1 MAVQSSPSQQP
12 LEDHLR
18 MGQNV
23 NTETLSMSAPKILIT
38 DMFWGG
44 KNCGGQDLKFEIVN
58 GPKNGKLIQEKKK
71 ENLDVKK
78 LKVTSA
84 LTCDGKILTISYV
97 YYQSKTGFKGKDEFT
112 VRWTT
117 VGNPSPGQIREK
129 TYKIDVK

>member
-1 MAVQSSPSQQP
+1 
-12 LEDHLR
+12 
-18 MGQNV
+18 
-23 NTETLSMSAPKILIT
+23 
-38 DMFWGG
+38 MFWGG